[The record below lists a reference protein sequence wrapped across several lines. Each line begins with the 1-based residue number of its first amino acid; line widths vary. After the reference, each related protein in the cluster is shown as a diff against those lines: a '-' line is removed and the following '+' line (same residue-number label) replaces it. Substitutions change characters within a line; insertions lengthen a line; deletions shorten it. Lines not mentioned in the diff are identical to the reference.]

1 MAGPKKGAALEMIF
15 GAPMGKGHGM
25 PMGDDDSHDEARDM
39 LVSAFHDV
47 GIKGEEASSLVDAL
61 HEYIES
67 CMSKHGAAPEEE
79 EEEGSPESGRY

>member
-1 MAGPKKGAALEMIF
+1 MASPAKKGLDIGLVF
-15 GAPMGKGHGM
+15 GAPSGKGGA
-25 PMGDDDSHDEARDM
+25 PMDEGEHDEARDM

-67 CMSKHGAAPEEE
+67 CMAKHETAPH
-79 EEEGSPESGRY
+79 EEGGETEGEEY